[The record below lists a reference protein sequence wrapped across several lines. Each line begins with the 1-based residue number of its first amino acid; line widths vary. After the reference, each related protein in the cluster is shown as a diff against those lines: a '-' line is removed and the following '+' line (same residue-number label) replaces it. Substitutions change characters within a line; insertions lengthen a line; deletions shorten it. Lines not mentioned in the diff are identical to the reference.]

1 MAYKEVSR
9 VEIAEAIRAGPIP
22 RSATGPGGPAPPPS
36 HSRPAVGRPSTNS
49 DRQIPRAPLPMSSK
63 SSSQAANTRR
73 WFSRLLASASLA
85 TDTRAYPNSFSLIFR
100 WPPVLAWQHHTTTA
114 RVLAMLTFVPFRQ
127 GWPASRS
134 GVWCC
139 CCGPHRQL
147 ISTATCPGAAAS
159 GYSVD

>member
-73 WFSRLLASASLA
+73 CVLRLLASALLA
-85 TDTRAYPNSFSLIFR
+85 TDTRAYPKSFPLIFR
-100 WPPVLAWQHHTTTA
+100 CPPVLAWRRDATA
-114 RVLAMLTFVPFRQ
+114 GGVLAMLENVPFRQ
-127 GWPASRS
+127 GWPS
-134 GVWCC
+134 GRP
-139 CCGPHRQL
+139 GPEGGVDHRAQS
-147 ISTATCPGAAAS
+147 STIPPAAFP
-159 GYSVD
+159 VRQRERQD